1 MSFPNSLSHRYGPFC
16 PKGHRGKEKLAVGHT
31 CANEIFRDMEVK
43 STFGKSI
50 PVKDSHCDCFFLHD
64 TEGWIHAFHATP
76 LYVLDEG
83 TMLLYMG

>member
-1 MSFPNSLSHRYGPFC
+1 MSFPNSVSHRYGPFR

-31 CANEIFRDMEVK
+31 GANEIFRDMKVK

-50 PVKDSHCDCFFLHD
+50 PVKDSHCDCFFYMTLKVGSMHSM
-64 TEGWIHAFHATP
+64 P
-76 LYVLDEG
+76 LLYVLDEG

>member
-16 PKGHRGKEKLAVGHT
+16 PKGHRGKEKLATVRG
-31 CANEIFRDMEVK
+31 MEVK
-43 STFGKSI
+43 SIFGKSI
-50 PVKDSHCDCFFLHD
+50 QVKDSHYDCFFYMTLKLGSTHSMP
-64 TEGWIHAFHATP
+64 P